1 MENIKYTTTNKCKSK
16 VFLTNFSILLNWH
29 EGKKKKVSSAHEW
42 REREAREESG
52 KLVENAREREKGDLR
67 AGVVASSSSR
77 TCLVIIF
84 GHRKSY
90 FIAQYIMTFMVASN
104 PKSNGIRKP
113 KL

>member
-29 EGKKKKVSSAHEW
+29 EGKKKKFPPLMNGARES
-42 REREAREESG
+42 RERKAE